1 MLTELE
7 QTKRALA
14 GKHRA
19 IDDWLDARQALLV
32 EYMRLAGK
40 RGPLGRFCTAKPD
53 GKSHVL
59 AVGVWDTAE
68 ILKWLDKM
76 ERKQWKS

>member
-1 MLTELE
+1 MTIEELRAECAGRQHIYLTVRRR
-7 QTKRALA
+7 RAPLP
-14 GKHRA
+14 
-19 IDDWLDARQALLV
+19 
-32 EYMRLAGK
+32 EYMRLAGT

-59 AVGVWDTAE
+59 AVGVWDAAA

-76 ERKQWKS
+76 EKKQWKS